1 MNIFIL
7 DKGYNQLGMLS
18 NEGANP
24 QAPYFDD
31 LYVQELETGADTFEF
46 TTLST
51 SASESM
57 LEIGNHIV
65 FNFNNRQRLFAIS
78 TLELEHANGMNVIR
92 VYAEGV
98 GFQLLETYMGEFGE
112 DEDGDGEVDSGE
124 YLTYGQFLERVLA
137 DTDWSYQI
145 VSGDLNNIN
154 MGREVTFPK
163 GKNIYALLQ
172 DSMQV
177 FSGVELEFRGG
188 YSGGGL
194 SKTIY
199 AYANGGRGSFV
210 GKRFEYGINVKGI
223 KKTQEIV
230 DEMDENVILYE
241 GLINVD
247 GLNVQLGYDV
257 DFALRSHEVE
267 ELEIGDT
274 HYIIDN
280 DFNPPLQIT
289 ARIGKIEVSFSDP
302 TKNKC
307 YLANFKKITGS
318 KPDDPDGEDVEDI
331 IDDKMDDIEDLID
344 EKIEEVI
351 GDLTADHT
359 HDRLVYIDSYDNS
372 EHPLI
377 YSYGGATEVGGSDKS
392 SYILLDT
399 DDISLNFGAD
409 NTTDNWANIYMTRHG
424 SLSNGSISENKA
436 RIYTSTGNLYPDYNE
451 IQYIGEIHTRWD
463 RGYINH
469 MHAYTY
475 NSYFDRR
482 DMKNV
487 SEITDSS
494 SVSKQDLLDFVLN
507 DVNIYQYL
515 PKTSSEVEPRT
526 DNYLGVLSEDF
537 RGSKVG
543 SLIMNVL
550 EYDNAVGYYNVP
562 ALVTALI
569 GAFQQHIENTNGSG
583 GEEGGNID
591 LSAYATKAWVNDII
605 DDIEMPDL
613 TDYATKEFVNN
624 AIEAIE
630 MEVGKTIVGA
640 KINDDNHLI
649 FTFSDGSIIDAGEL
663 PSGGNTGDP
672 GGGDLPSDVFEVING
687 KLHIKLPINFEDSA
701 HFLMC
706 AVGGSDKTD
715 LTGIGKL
722 QCCSIEHTYGAD
734 AITIKGDLRVEGNII
749 SSGSSDTEGNLGIP
763 DGIIEYVEN
772 PYELESTGLS
782 FIRIN
787 DDLCI
792 DGNLLI
798 GGAITGVDSVKV
810 TDALDVKDIH
820 LTGDIHTAHTYNMSQ
835 NSRIFGDIYMLGDIN
850 MGDGDKIYGTV
861 VSPSDKSL
869 KENIRYINGL
879 VKVTSDDLLEKA
891 DLHDFIVNQVNLC
904 EFNFIGDDSNKI
916 GFIANDY
923 VGTKVGDKII
933 SKHNETLSYDPNNL
947 LFATIGAL
955 QEEVRIKDEKIASL
969 EARLAKIEE
978 MLGINNN

>member
-331 IDDKMDDIEDLID
+331 IDDKMDEIEDLID
-344 EKIEEVI
+344 EKIEEVLD
-351 GDLTADHT
+351 DLGELKEHT
-359 HDRLVYIDSYDNS
+359 HDRLVYHDSSDGS
-372 EHPLI
+372 EHPLV
-377 YSYGGATEVGGSDKS
+377 YKWGGTTEAGGDDQA
-392 SYILLDT
+392 SYILLET
-399 DDISLNFGAD
+399 DEMSLEFRVSNVIDERNSWAD
-409 NTTDNWANIYMTRHG
+409 FCMFRRG
-424 SLSNGSISENKA
+424 SLASETPSNNVA
-436 RIYTSTGNLYPDYNE
+436 RIYTSVGDLKPDYDST
-451 IQYIGEIHTRWD
+451 QYIGDFEHRWD
-463 RGYINH
+463 YGYIN
-469 MHAYTY
+469 
-475 NSYFDRR
+475 
-482 DMKNV
+482 
-487 SEITDSS
+487 
-494 SVSKQDLLDFVLN
+494 
-507 DVNIYQYL
+507 NI
-515 PKTSSEVEPRT
+515 KSNHIEAA
-526 DNYLGVLSEDF
+526 EDI
-537 RGSKVG
+537 KVG
-543 SLIMNVL
+543 GDL
-550 EYDNAVGYYNVP
+550 Y
-562 ALVTALI
+562 VT
-569 GAFQQHIENTNGSG
+569 GSIICDTGG
-583 GEEGGNID
+583 GEEID
-591 LSAYATKAWVNDII
+591 LSDYATKEFVNNAI

-613 TDYATKEFVNN
+613 TDYATKEFVND
-624 AIEAIE
+624 AIDDIE
-630 MEVGKTIVGA
+630 LTPGPVGEKGEQGEPGEPGEDGVSITNVS
-640 KINDDNHLI
+640 INSSNHLI
-649 FTFSDGSIIDAGEL
+649 TTLSDNTTIDAGAL
-663 PSGGNTGDP
+663 PSGG
-672 GGGDLPSDVFEVING
+672 S
-687 KLHIKLPINFEDSA
+687 
-701 HFLMC
+701 
-706 AVGGSDKTD
+706 
-715 LTGIGKL
+715 
-722 QCCSIEHTYGAD
+722 
-734 AITIKGDLRVEGNII
+734 
-749 SSGSSDTEGNLGIP
+749 
-763 DGIIEYVEN
+763 
-772 PYELESTGLS
+772 
-782 FIRIN
+782 
-787 DDLCI
+787 
-792 DGNLLI
+792 
-798 GGAITGVDSVKV
+798 GVDSEYIEVVDYENEYINDK
-810 TDALDVKDIH
+810 KI
-820 LTGDIHTAHTYNMSQ
+820 NMKKTTE
-835 NSRIFGDIYMLGDIN
+835 IFGDLLITSIGGELYKDGCIVAENDISCYGNMTATIGHFQDVCADVFTIGIIDMEYFIDNGRNGIIFNGDIRMEN
-850 MGDGDKIYGTV
+850 NILYAKEVNT
-861 VSPSDKSL
+861 SSDKSL
-869 KENIRYINGL
+869 KENIRYIDDS
-879 VKVTSDDLLEKA
+879 VMTTSDDSLEKT
-891 DLHDFIVNQVNLC
+891 DLHDFIVNQVNIC
-904 EFNFIGDDSNKI
+904 EYNFIGDDSDKI

-923 VGTKVGDKII
+923 EGTKVGDKIVSRHDNI
-933 SKHNETLSYDPNNL
+933 LTYDVNNL

>member
-112 DEDGDGEVDSGE
+112 DEDGDGEVDGGE

-331 IDDKMDDIEDLID
+331 IDDKMDEIEDLID
-344 EKIEEVI
+344 EKIEDAI

-359 HDRLVYIDSYDNS
+359 HDRLVSND
-372 EHPLI
+372 EPLI
-377 YSYGGATEVGGSDKS
+377 YEYGKYTNEGTVFDNIPVVSLSTKDFGIKFRVNKTNDMKWANCSIVDGDRSAKIFTSDCDLIPEMNSELNIGSPASVWKLAHIYDIYS
-392 SYILLDT
+392 NSMLTNTIYT
-399 DDISLNFGAD
+399 DRF
-409 NTTDNWANIYMTRHG
+409 NTTEAISSVHSIVCDR
-424 SLSNGSISENKA
+424 SNVS
-436 RIYTSTGNLYPDYNE
+436 
-451 IQYIGEIHTRWD
+451 
-463 RGYINH
+463 
-469 MHAYTY
+469 
-475 NSYFDRR
+475 
-482 DMKNV
+482 NV

-494 SVSKQDLLDFVLN
+494 SVSKQDLLDFILN
-507 DVNIYQYL
+507 DVNLYQYIHEGMTT
-515 PKTSSEVEPRT
+515 KEISSE
-526 DNYLGVLSEDF
+526 NYLGLLNEDF
-537 RGSKVG
+537 EGSEVG
-543 SLIMNVL
+543 SLIKIS
-550 EYDNAVGYYNVP
+550 DDRGSYNLP
-562 ALVTALI
+562 SLVTALI

-583 GEEGGNID
+583 GEEGGTID
-591 LSAYATKAWVNDII
+591 LSAYATKAWVND
-605 DDIEMPDL
+605 
-613 TDYATKEFVNN
+613 
-624 AIEAIE
+624 AIKAIE
-630 MEVGKTIVGA
+630 MEVGKTIIG
-640 KINDDNHLI
+640 IEIDDNNHLI
-649 FTFSDGSIIDAGEL
+649 FTFSDSSTIDAGEL
-663 PSGGNTGDP
+663 PSGSGS
-672 GGGDLPSDVFEVING
+672 GGD
-687 KLHIKLPINFEDSA
+687 
-701 HFLMC
+701 
-706 AVGGSDKTD
+706 
-715 LTGIGKL
+715 
-722 QCCSIEHTYGAD
+722 
-734 AITIKGDLRVEGNII
+734 II
-749 SSGSSDTEGNLGIP
+749 SCKE
-763 DGIIEYVEN
+763 IILRN
-772 PYELESTGLS
+772 NG
-782 FIRIN
+782 
-787 DDLCI
+787 
-792 DGNLLI
+792 
-798 GGAITGVDSVKV
+798 
-810 TDALDVKDIH
+810 
-820 LTGDIHTAHTYNMSQ
+820 
-835 NSRIFGDIYMLGDIN
+835 
-850 MGDGDKIYGTV
+850 GDGDPNTTTSIKFVRNELHGQILGDRWVDFADTV
-861 VSPSDKSL
+861 YIRDNLVLDGEILGASALTEIKTIDVREIVGVNSITFSDGSEL
-869 KENIRYINGL
+869 TSAGGVAAMSINNQEYYEEELRIR
-879 VKVTSDDLLEKA
+879 
-891 DLHDFIVNQVNLC
+891 
-904 EFNFIGDDSNKI
+904 
-916 GFIANDY
+916 
-923 VGTKVGDKII
+923 
-933 SKHNETLSYDPNNL
+933 
-947 LFATIGAL
+947 
-955 QEEVRIKDEKIASL
+955 DEKIADL
-969 EARLAKIEE
+969 EARLARIEE

>member
-31 LYVQELETGADTFEF
+31 LFVQELETGADTFEF

-112 DEDGDGEVDSGE
+112 DEDGDGEIDSGE

-145 VSGDLNNIN
+145 VSGDLNNLN

-331 IDDKMDDIEDLID
+331 IDDKMDEIEDLID

-469 MHAYTY
+469 MHAHTY

-562 ALVTALI
+562 SLVTALI

-591 LSAYATKAWVNDII
+591 LSAYATKAWVNDKI
-605 DDIEMPDL
+605 
-613 TDYATKEFVNN
+613 K
-624 AIEAIE
+624 AIE
-630 MEVGKTIVGA
+630 MEVGKTI
-640 KINDDNHLI
+640 IDIEIDDNNHLI
-649 FTFSDGSIIDAGEL
+649 FTFSDSSTIDAGEL
-663 PSGGNTGDP
+663 PSGGNNGDP
-672 GGGDLPSDVFEVING
+672 GGSDLPSDVFEVING
-687 KLHIKLPINFEDSA
+687 KLHIKLPINFEEHANFINCGLTDDRA
-701 HFLMC
+701 NLNGVVGLHAMTLYC
-706 AVGGSDKTD
+706 ANINPVHDGSGVVRINGT
-715 LTGIGKL
+715 L
-722 QCCSIEHTYGAD
+722 E
-734 AITIKGDLRVEGNII
+734 VEGNITSLNGASTMSI
-749 SSGSSDTEGNLGIP
+749 NNQ
-763 DGIIEYVEN
+763 EY
-772 PYELESTGLS
+772 YEEELR
-782 FIRIN
+782 IR
-787 DDLCI
+787 
-792 DGNLLI
+792 
-798 GGAITGVDSVKV
+798 
-810 TDALDVKDIH
+810 
-820 LTGDIHTAHTYNMSQ
+820 
-835 NSRIFGDIYMLGDIN
+835 
-850 MGDGDKIYGTV
+850 
-861 VSPSDKSL
+861 
-869 KENIRYINGL
+869 
-879 VKVTSDDLLEKA
+879 
-891 DLHDFIVNQVNLC
+891 
-904 EFNFIGDDSNKI
+904 
-916 GFIANDY
+916 
-923 VGTKVGDKII
+923 
-933 SKHNETLSYDPNNL
+933 
-947 LFATIGAL
+947 
-955 QEEVRIKDEKIASL
+955 DEKIADL
-969 EARLAKIEE
+969 EARLARIEE
-978 MLGINNN
+978 MLNN

>member
-31 LYVQELETGADTFEF
+31 LFVQELETGADTFEF

-112 DEDGDGEVDSGE
+112 DEDGDGEIDSGE

-331 IDDKMDDIEDLID
+331 IDDKMDEIEDLID
-344 EKIEEVI
+344 EKIEEAIDYLDDKYGGGSPGDVDLE
-351 GDLTADHT
+351 DLTAIEVNTGLLTVPLDEYNANKYGVS
-359 HDRLVYIDSYDNS
+359 DESIYPGIFID
-372 EHPLI
+372 
-377 YSYGGATEVGGSDKS
+377 
-392 SYILLDT
+392 
-399 DDISLNFGAD
+399 
-409 NTTDNWANIYMTRHG
+409 
-424 SLSNGSISENKA
+424 
-436 RIYTSTGNLYPDYNE
+436 
-451 IQYIGEIHTRWD
+451 
-463 RGYINH
+463 
-469 MHAYTY
+469 
-475 NSYFDRR
+475 
-482 DMKNV
+482 
-487 SEITDSS
+487 
-494 SVSKQDLLDFVLN
+494 KQDLLEFIMN
-507 DVNIYQYL
+507 EINIC
-515 PKTSSEVEPRT
+515 THIHSTVEAKYKRQGIPNFT
-526 DNYLGVLSEDF
+526 DQTYLGIEPKIEFNNNPWYNHTFLKDEGNGDAWNSCGWKSRVGQYIVRKDVEDINGDGDVLDPGEHKTHSYNLP
-537 RGSKVG
+537 
-543 SLIMNVL
+543 SLV
-550 EYDNAVGYYNVP
+550 A
-562 ALVTALI
+562 ALL
-569 GAFQQHIENTNGSG
+569 GAFQKHAGDELLHSG
-583 GEEGGNID
+583 ISDGGID
-591 LSAYATKAWVNDII
+591 LSAYATKAWVND
-605 DDIEMPDL
+605 
-613 TDYATKEFVNN
+613 
-624 AIEAIE
+624 AIKAIE
-630 MEVGKTIVGA
+630 MEVGKTI
-640 KINDDNHLI
+640 IDIEIDDNNHLI
-649 FTFSDGSIIDAGEL
+649 FTFSDSSTIDAGEL

-672 GGGDLPSDVFEVING
+672 GGGDLPADVFEVIDG
-687 KLHIKLPINFEDSA
+687 KLHIKLPINFEESA
-701 HFLMC
+701 NFINCGLTDDRANLNGVVGLYAMTLYC
-706 AVGGSDKTD
+706 ANINPVHDGSGVVQID
-715 LTGIGKL
+715 
-722 QCCSIEHTYGAD
+722 
-734 AITIKGDLRVEGNII
+734 GDLKVTGNII
-749 SSGSSDTEGNLGIP
+749 SSGSGDTGGVGDTSDTITVKKIIGGNPAYGEAP
-763 DGIIEYVEN
+763 KYVEI
-772 PYELESTGLS
+772 E
-782 FIRIN
+782 
-787 DDLCI
+787 
-792 DGNLLI
+792 
-798 GGAITGVDSVKV
+798 
-810 TDALDVKDIH
+810 DALAVKK
-820 LTGDIHTAHTYNMSQ
+820 
-835 NSRIFGDIYMLGDIN
+835 IFHPE
-850 MGDGDKIYGTV
+850 GDKSVEWESDMDVAGTLSV
-861 VSPSDKSL
+861 YQDTHIS
-869 KENIRYINGL
+869 G
-879 VKVTSDDLLEKA
+879 
-891 DLHDFIVNQVNLC
+891 DLHVYGQIINENGASTMSINNQ
-904 EFNFIGDDSNKI
+904 E
-916 GFIANDY
+916 Y
-923 VGTKVGDKII
+923 
-933 SKHNETLSYDPNNL
+933 Y
-947 LFATIGAL
+947 
-955 QEEVRIKDEKIASL
+955 EEELRIRDEKIADL
-969 EARLAKIEE
+969 EARLARIEE
-978 MLGINNN
+978 MLNN

>member
-331 IDDKMDDIEDLID
+331 IDDKMDEIEDLID
-344 EKIEEVI
+344 EKIEEAI

-359 HDRLVYIDSYDNS
+359 HDRLVSND
-372 EHPLI
+372 EPLI
-377 YSYGGATEVGGSDKS
+377 YEYGKYTIEGTEIDNIPVV
-392 SYILLDT
+392 
-399 DDISLNFGAD
+399 SLSTKDFSINFGVHKTNDIKWSYCSIGEGDRIAKIFTSD
-409 NTTDNWANIYMTRHG
+409 CNLIPEMNSELNIGSPASVWKLAFIHDIYSNSMLTNIINTDRFNTTEAISSVHSIVCDR
-424 SLSNGSISENKA
+424 SNVS
-436 RIYTSTGNLYPDYNE
+436 
-451 IQYIGEIHTRWD
+451 
-463 RGYINH
+463 
-469 MHAYTY
+469 
-475 NSYFDRR
+475 
-482 DMKNV
+482 NV

-494 SVSKQDLLDFVLN
+494 SVSKQDLLDFILN
-507 DVNIYQYL
+507 DVNLYQYIHEGMIT
-515 PKTSSEVEPRT
+515 KEISSE
-526 DNYLGVLSEDF
+526 NYLGLLNEDF
-537 RGSKVG
+537 EGSEVG
-543 SLIMNVL
+543 SLIKIS
-550 EYDNAVGYYNVP
+550 DDRGSYNLP
-562 ALVTALI
+562 SLVTALI
-569 GAFQQHIENTNGSG
+569 GAFQQHIENTNGG
-583 GEEGGNID
+583 GGEGGNID
-591 LSAYATKAWVNDII
+591 LSAYATIAWVKDEI
-605 DDIEMPDL
+605 
-613 TDYATKEFVNN
+613 K
-624 AIEAIE
+624 AIE
-630 MEVGKTIVGA
+630 MEVGKTIIGIKIDNNNHLIFTFSDSSTIDAGELPSGEQGVGIR
-640 KINDDNHLI
+640 KIEVTDNNHLI
-649 FTFSDGSIIDAGEL
+649 FTFSDGSTIDAGAINVTS
-663 PSGGNTGDP
+663 SGG
-672 GGGDLPSDVFEVING
+672 GGSLDGHVDFIPKEAISDQPSDIRDV
-687 KLHIKLPINFEDSA
+687 
-701 HFLMC
+701 M
-706 AVGGSDKTD
+706 SDHYD
-715 LTGIGKL
+715 
-722 QCCSIEHTYGAD
+722 
-734 AITIKGDLRVEGNII
+734 
-749 SSGSSDTEGNLGIP
+749 
-763 DGIIEYVEN
+763 
-772 PYELESTGLS
+772 
-782 FIRIN
+782 F
-787 DDLCI
+787 
-792 DGNLLI
+792 
-798 GGAITGVDSVKV
+798 VKHSNKSLFM
-810 TDALDVKDIH
+810 D
-820 LTGDIHTAHTYNMSQ
+820 NM
-835 NSRIFGDIYMLGDIN
+835 ILLGDIN
-850 MGDGDKIYGTV
+850 QYSNLGSTPSAMLGV
-861 VSPSDKSL
+861 VSCASFSCNGSVHADYL
-869 KENIRYINGL
+869 HVGGTIGNNVANRLMLDFNTDLVLVRKENENGESEYFRYTTEDLIRIFSSSTAATVNE
-879 VKVTSDDLLEKA
+879 DLLDEQQ
-891 DLHDFIVNQVNLC
+891 N
-904 EFNFIGDDSNKI
+904 
-916 GFIANDY
+916 
-923 VGTKVGDKII
+923 
-933 SKHNETLSYDPNNL
+933 
-947 LFATIGAL
+947 TI
-955 QEEVRIKDEKIASL
+955 QQQQEKIADL

-978 MLGINNN
+978 MLNIDNN

>member
-112 DEDGDGEVDSGE
+112 DEDGDGEIDSGE

-331 IDDKMDDIEDLID
+331 IDDKMDEIEDLID
-344 EKIEEVI
+344 EKIEDAI

-359 HDRLVYIDSYDNS
+359 HDRLVSND
-372 EHPLI
+372 EPLI
-377 YSYGGATEVGGSDKS
+377 YEYGKYTNEGTVLDNIPVVSLSTKDFSIKFGVNKTDDMKWAKCSIVDGDKS
-392 SYILLDT
+392 AKIFTSNCDLIPEMNSELNIGSPASVWKLAFIH
-399 DDISLNFGAD
+399 DIYSNSML
-409 NTTDNWANIYMTRHG
+409 TNI
-424 SLSNGSISENKA
+424 
-436 RIYTSTGNLYPDYNE
+436 IYT
-451 IQYIGEIHTRWD
+451 D
-463 RGYINH
+463 R
-469 MHAYTY
+469 
-475 NSYFDRR
+475 FDTTEAISSVHSIVCDRS
-482 DMKNV
+482 KVSNV

-494 SVSKQDLLDFVLN
+494 SVSKQDLLDFILN
-507 DVNIYQYL
+507 DVNLYQYIHEGMIT
-515 PKTSSEVEPRT
+515 KEISSE
-526 DNYLGVLSEDF
+526 NYLGLLNEDF
-537 RGSKVG
+537 EGSEVG
-543 SLIMNVL
+543 SLIKIS
-550 EYDNAVGYYNVP
+550 DDRGSYNLP
-562 ALVTALI
+562 SLVTALI

-591 LSAYATKAWVNDII
+591 LSAYATKAWVND
-605 DDIEMPDL
+605 
-613 TDYATKEFVNN
+613 
-624 AIEAIE
+624 AIKAIE
-630 MEVGKTIVGA
+630 MEVGKTI
-640 KINDDNHLI
+640 IDIEIDDNNHLI
-649 FTFSDGSIIDAGEL
+649 FTFSDSSTIDAGEL

-672 GGGDLPSDVFEVING
+672 GGGDLPADVFEVIDG
-687 KLHIKLPINFEDSA
+687 KLHIKLPINFEESA
-701 HFLMC
+701 NFINCGL
-706 AVGGSDKTD
+706 TD
-715 LTGIGKL
+715 DRANLTGAVELEAMTLYCANINPVYDGSGVV
-722 QCCSIEHTYGAD
+722 QID
-734 AITIKGDLRVEGNII
+734 GDLKVTGNII
-749 SSGSSDTEGNLGIP
+749 SSGSGNTGGIGDTSDTITVKKIIGGNPAYGEAMKYVEFEDAIMVKQINSPDGYLDYNCEIDIAGGVTAGGDVTVGGNLHVYGQ
-763 DGIIEYVEN
+763 IINENGASTMSINNQEY
-772 PYELESTGLS
+772 YEEELR
-782 FIRIN
+782 IR
-787 DDLCI
+787 
-792 DGNLLI
+792 
-798 GGAITGVDSVKV
+798 
-810 TDALDVKDIH
+810 
-820 LTGDIHTAHTYNMSQ
+820 
-835 NSRIFGDIYMLGDIN
+835 
-850 MGDGDKIYGTV
+850 
-861 VSPSDKSL
+861 
-869 KENIRYINGL
+869 
-879 VKVTSDDLLEKA
+879 
-891 DLHDFIVNQVNLC
+891 
-904 EFNFIGDDSNKI
+904 
-916 GFIANDY
+916 
-923 VGTKVGDKII
+923 
-933 SKHNETLSYDPNNL
+933 
-947 LFATIGAL
+947 
-955 QEEVRIKDEKIASL
+955 DEKIADL
-969 EARLAKIEE
+969 EARLARIEE
-978 MLGINNN
+978 MLNN

>member
-112 DEDGDGEVDSGE
+112 DEDGDGEIDSGE

-331 IDDKMDDIEDLID
+331 IDDKMDEIEDLID
-344 EKIEEVI
+344 EKIEDAI

-359 HDRLVYIDSYDNS
+359 HDRLVSND
-372 EHPLI
+372 EPLI
-377 YSYGGATEVGGSDKS
+377 YEYGKYTNEGTVLDNIPVVSLSTKDFSIKFGVNKTDDMKWAKCSIVDGDKS
-392 SYILLDT
+392 AKIFTSDCDLIPNMNSELNIGSPASVWKLAFIH
-399 DDISLNFGAD
+399 DIYSNSML
-409 NTTDNWANIYMTRHG
+409 TNI
-424 SLSNGSISENKA
+424 
-436 RIYTSTGNLYPDYNE
+436 IYTERFDTIEAISSVHS
-451 IQYIGEIHTRWD
+451 IVCD
-463 RGYINH
+463 R
-469 MHAYTY
+469 
-475 NSYFDRR
+475 S
-482 DMKNV
+482 KVSNV

-494 SVSKQDLLDFVLN
+494 SVSKQDLLDFILN
-507 DVNIYQYL
+507 DVNLYQYIHEGMIT
-515 PKTSSEVEPRT
+515 KEISSE
-526 DNYLGVLSEDF
+526 NYLGLLNEDF
-537 RGSKVG
+537 EGSEVG
-543 SLIMNVL
+543 SLIKIS
-550 EYDNAVGYYNVP
+550 DDRGSYNLP
-562 ALVTALI
+562 SLVTALI

-605 DDIEMPDL
+605 KAIEMPDL

-630 MEVGKTIVGA
+630 MEVGKTIVDA
-640 KINDDNHLI
+640 EINDNNHLI
-649 FTFSDGSIIDAGEL
+649 FTFSDGSTIDAGEL

-672 GGGDLPSDVFEVING
+672 GGGDLPADVFEVIDG
-687 KLHIKLPINFEDSA
+687 KLHIKLPINFENSA
-701 HFLMC
+701 NFLNC
-706 AVGGSDKTD
+706 SVAGSNLAD

-722 QCCSIEHTYGAD
+722 ECCTIEHTYGVD
-734 AITIKGDLRVEGNII
+734 AITIKGNLYVEGNII
-749 SSGSSDTEGNLGIP
+749 SENGGSATSNIP
-763 DGIIEYVEN
+763 NGIIEYVEN
-772 PYELESTGLS
+772 PYEVASTGLS

-798 GGAITGVDSVKV
+798 EGMITGVDSVKV

-955 QEEVRIKDEKIASL
+955 QEEVRIKDEKIADL
-969 EARLAKIEE
+969 EARLARIEE
-978 MLGINNN
+978 MLNN

>member
-112 DEDGDGEVDSGE
+112 DEDGDGEIDSGE

-145 VSGDLNNIN
+145 VSGDLNNLN

-331 IDDKMDDIEDLID
+331 IDDKMDEIEDLID
-344 EKIEEVI
+344 EKIEDAI

-359 HDRLVYIDSYDNS
+359 HDRLVSND
-372 EHPLI
+372 EPLI
-377 YSYGGATEVGGSDKS
+377 YEYGKYTNEGTVFDN
-392 SYILLDT
+392 IPVV
-399 DDISLNFGAD
+399 SLSTKDFSIKFRVNKTND
-409 NTTDNWANIYMTRHG
+409 MKWANCSIVDGDRNAKIFTSDCDLIPNMNSELNIGSPASVWKLAFIHDIY
-424 SLSNGSISENKA
+424 SNSMLTNI
-436 RIYTSTGNLYPDYNE
+436 IYTERFDTIEAISSVHS
-451 IQYIGEIHTRWD
+451 IVCD
-463 RGYINH
+463 R
-469 MHAYTY
+469 
-475 NSYFDRR
+475 S
-482 DMKNV
+482 KVSNV

-494 SVSKQDLLDFVLN
+494 SVSKQDLLDFILN
-507 DVNIYQYL
+507 DVNLYQYIHEGMIT
-515 PKTSSEVEPRT
+515 KEISSE
-526 DNYLGVLSEDF
+526 NYLGLLNEDF
-537 RGSKVG
+537 EGSEVG
-543 SLIMNVL
+543 SLIKIS
-550 EYDNAVGYYNVP
+550 DDRGSYNLP
-562 ALVTALI
+562 SLVTALI

-624 AIEAIE
+624 AIKAIE
-630 MEVGKTIVGA
+630 MEVGKTI
-640 KINDDNHLI
+640 IDIEIDDNNHLI
-649 FTFSDGSIIDAGEL
+649 FTFSDSSTIDAGEL

-672 GGGDLPSDVFEVING
+672 GGGDLPADVFEVKNG
-687 KLHIKLPINFEDSA
+687 ELYIKLPVQFEDSA
-701 HFLMC
+701 NFLMC
-706 AVGGSDKTD
+706 TVGSNSDKTD

-722 QCCSIEHTYGAD
+722 ECCTIEHTYGAD
-734 AITIKGDLRVEGNII
+734 SVTIIGDLKVTGNII
-749 SSGSSDTEGNLGIP
+749 SENGASTMSINNQ
-763 DGIIEYVEN
+763 EY
-772 PYELESTGLS
+772 YEEELR
-782 FIRIN
+782 IR
-787 DDLCI
+787 
-792 DGNLLI
+792 
-798 GGAITGVDSVKV
+798 
-810 TDALDVKDIH
+810 
-820 LTGDIHTAHTYNMSQ
+820 
-835 NSRIFGDIYMLGDIN
+835 
-850 MGDGDKIYGTV
+850 
-861 VSPSDKSL
+861 
-869 KENIRYINGL
+869 
-879 VKVTSDDLLEKA
+879 
-891 DLHDFIVNQVNLC
+891 
-904 EFNFIGDDSNKI
+904 
-916 GFIANDY
+916 
-923 VGTKVGDKII
+923 
-933 SKHNETLSYDPNNL
+933 
-947 LFATIGAL
+947 
-955 QEEVRIKDEKIASL
+955 DEKIADL
-969 EARLAKIEE
+969 EARLARIEE
-978 MLGINNN
+978 MLNN